1 MNCIKS
7 YLVVNL
13 YFVFVLIRFNKTF
26 GSIKLDEMFNECLIE
41 LLLFGNIG
49 IAVKRQNFVTWKK

>member
-26 GSIKLDEMFNECLIE
+26 VSIKLDEMFNECLIE